1 LPPVVITKPAFNEPR
16 ILPLLLT
23 ATEGK
28 KRSQNNSYSPQDR
41 IACAVQKVD
50 NYVLPM
56 SPKNA
61 SKTNITEL
69 LHEWNSGNTDV
80 ADNLLPLIY
89 DELHRR
95 AAAFMRKER
104 QNHTLQPTALV
115 HEAYLKLIGQ
125 RNDNWND
132 RQHFFAIASQV
143 MRRILVDHARSR
155 HRQKR
160 GGSKED
166 LPLEEALLVG
176 AEEANVD
183 LIALD
188 EAMAKLAKLDPQQE
202 RLVELRYFGGLSLDE
217 TAKAIG
223 VSRATAA
230 REWQVAKAWLHRE
243 MTRRN

>member
-1 LPPVVITKPAFNEPR
+1 
-16 ILPLLLT
+16 
-23 ATEGK
+23 
-28 KRSQNNSYSPQDR
+28 
-41 IACAVQKVD
+41 
-50 NYVLPM
+50 M
-56 SPKNA
+56 SPGKA
-61 SKTNITEL
+61 VKANITEL
-69 LHEWNSGNTDV
+69 LHEWSSGKKEV
-80 ADNLLPLIY
+80 AEDLLPLIY

-95 AAAFMRKER
+95 AAAFMRRER

-115 HEAYLKLIGQ
+115 HEAYLKLVDQ
-125 RNDNWND
+125 RNDDWND
-132 RQHFFAIASQV
+132 REHFFAIASQV

-155 HRQKR
+155 QRQKR

-166 LPLEEALLVG
+166 LPLEEALLAG

-202 RLVELRYFGGLSLDE
+202 RLVELRYFGGLNLEEAARSL
-217 TAKAIG
+217 G

-230 REWQVAKAWLHRE
+230 RDWQVAKAWLHRE